1 MGFLARFLICVP
13 ESTIGSRVYKQAP
26 EATPKLDR
34 FTDQC
39 LKKLR
44 QKTDLGNPRILNLS
58 DDAHRVWVE
67 YFNFVEAAQGK
78 DGPYEYHTAAASKS
92 AEQAAR
98 IAGVFT
104 LLSEDHAV
112 EVGLEAM
119 QQGITIAQWFLDES
133 LRLRG
138 HLSISKNQ
146 HNTASLLDWL
156 KALGTDDEK
165 PLKVGD
171 LLKYGPRP
179 IRDKKDRDSAVKLLT
194 DLGWIQVRKWR
205 NSKIILLHPSI
216 RKK

>member
-1 MGFLARFLICVP
+1 M
-13 ESTIGSRVYKQAP
+13 
-26 EATPKLDR
+26 
-34 FTDQC
+34 
-39 LKKLR
+39 
-44 QKTDLGNPRILNLS
+44 
-58 DDAHRVWVE
+58 
-67 YFNFVEAAQGK
+67 
-78 DGPYEYHTAAASKS
+78 
-92 AEQAAR
+92 
-98 IAGVFT
+98 
-104 LLSEDHAV
+104 
-112 EVGLEAM
+112 GLEAM
-119 QQGITIAQWFLDES
+119 QQGITIAQWFVDES
-133 LRLRG
+133 LKLSG

-205 NSKIILLHPSI
+205 NSKIILLHPSF